1 MMAND
6 ESNARDGVS
15 PAYSG
20 DSIQVLEGVD
30 GIRKRPAMY
39 IGDTGLAGLHHLIYE
54 VVDNSIDEAMAGYCS
69 TIRVKLNIDG
79 SVSIED
85 DGRGIPCDTHAGKRV
100 SALQVVLT
108 EIHAGGKFDKKS
120 YKVSGGLH
128 GVGITAVNALSEWL
142 QAEVSRN
149 GKKYLFEC
157 QRGVPIDPVREVG
170 ESKTTGTK
178 ITFKP
183 DAKIFPDIKFRVATL
198 ESRLRDLAYLNP
210 GVRIKLSDEAT
221 QVDHEFFNEKGLED
235 FVKHLQGS
243 STPLHDEIITI
254 SGGREIPL
262 DGDTAMVMVEIALQ
276 YNTEYSETVLA
287 FVNNINTVEGGSHV
301 SGFRNAL
308 TRTLN
313 NYGKKNN
320 LFKGDKSLSGEDVR
334 EGLTAIIS
342 IKHPNPEFGG
352 QTKSRLGNVEVEGI
366 VTSLVNEKLEAF
378 LEENPKI
385 AKKIVEKG
393 ILAAEAREASRK
405 AREMARQRKGA
416 LAGDGLP
423 GKLFDCIEKDAT
435 KCELFLVE
443 GQSAGGTAVDGRD
456 RNIQAILPLR
466 GKIINAEKARLDR
479 VLSNEEVISM
489 IKAIGVGVGADVD
502 IERRN
507 YERVVIMTDA
517 DIDGSHIRTL
527 LMTFFYRQM
536 PALVHGGHVFAA
548 HPPLYQLTKGR
559 HSRYVHKEEE
569 IQEEFMRN
577 GLEAASLEIVGKP
590 RIDGS
595 SLAELVQQLAQ
606 LEDALVTLERRGF
619 HLEDLRAQ
627 RDDAGRLP
635 HLLVRADG
643 EEKWFHSREE
653 LEAYVKA
660 EQAHSPAEPDA
671 ITPQVTV
678 IELHEMKSINRLLM
692 DLSGTVQFDDLVPVP
707 LRPGEE
713 PKPRYIFHDAKDN
726 VDSLETIRHLVAA
739 VRNTGRK
746 QVEVKRFK
754 GLGEMNAEQLW
765 ETTMD
770 PTKRTL
776 LKVTVEDA
784 ATADEMFRVLMG
796 DDVEPRRAFIER
808 HALEVRNLDYHA

>member
-1 MMAND
+1 MAD
-6 ESNARDGVS
+6 ENETPQKNA
-15 PAYSG
+15 AYSG
-20 DSIQVLEGVD
+20 DSIQILEGVD

-39 IGDTGLAGLHHLIYE
+39 IGDTGLSGLHHLIYE
-54 VVDNSIDEAMAGYCS
+54 VVDNSIDEAMAGYCTS
-69 TIRVKLNIDG
+69 IRVQLNLDG
-79 SVSIED
+79 SVSISD
-85 DGRGIPCDTHAGKRV
+85 DGRGIPCDVHTERGV

-142 QAEVSRN
+142 RAEVSRE
-149 GKKYLFEC
+149 GKKFYFEC
-157 QRGVPIDPVREVG
+157 QHGVPIGPVREVG
-170 ESKTTGTK
+170 VSKTTGTK

-183 DAKIFPDIKFRVATL
+183 DQKIFPDVKFRLTTL
-198 ESRLRDLAYLNP
+198 ENRLRDLSYLNP
-210 GVRIKLSDEAT
+210 GIKIQLVDEESGVET
-221 QVDHEFFNEKGLED
+221 EFFNERGLID
-235 FVKHLQGS
+235 FVAHLQG
-243 STPLHDEIITI
+243 TAPRLHDEVITI
-254 SGGREIPL
+254 SGTREIPL
-262 DGDTAMVMVEIALQ
+262 DGDVGVVAVDIAMQ
-276 YNTEYSETVLA
+276 YNTEFSESVLA
-287 FVNNINTVEGGSHV
+287 FVNNINTVEGGAHV

-313 NYGKKNN
+313 NYGKKNS

-334 EGLTAIIS
+334 EGLAAIIS

-366 VTSLVNEKLEAF
+366 VTSLTNEKLEQF

-385 AKKIVEKG
+385 GKKIIEKG
-393 ILAAEAREASRK
+393 ILAAEAREASRR

-416 LAGDGLP
+416 LSGDSLP

-443 GQSAGGTAVDGRD
+443 GQSAGGTAVEGRD

-466 GKIINAEKARLDR
+466 GKIINVEKARLDR
-479 VLSNEEVISM
+479 VLSNEEVITM
-489 IKAIGVGVGADVD
+489 IKAIGVGVGAELDL
-502 IERRN
+502 ERRN

-536 PALVHGGHVFAA
+536 PSLVMGGHIYAA
-548 HPPLYQLTKGR
+548 QPPLYQLGKGKN
-559 HSRYVHKEEE
+559 SRYVHSEEE
-569 IQEEFMRN
+569 IQSEYMRLGLAGAALEFADKRKIAD
-577 GLEAASLEIVGKP
+577 GELEK
-590 RIDGS
+590 
-595 SLAELVQQLAQ
+595 LVSTLNP
-606 LEDALVTLERRGF
+606 LDDALTTVERRGF
-619 HLEDLRAQ
+619 RL
-627 RDDAGRLP
+627 DDFMALKDETGRLP
-635 HLLVRADG
+635 MFLIRMDSG
-643 EEKWFHSREE
+643 DQWFHSP
-653 LEAYVKA
+653 EALGEFLKTNA
-660 EQAHSPAEPDA
+660 PAEGDEEKKSDLR
-671 ITPQVTV
+671 V
-678 IELHEMKSINRLLM
+678 IELHEVATINRLIKE
-692 DLSGTVQFDDLVPVP
+692 LSGTITHSDLVPVP

-713 PKPRYIFHDAKDN
+713 PKPRYFYLDAKQN
-726 VDSLETIRHLVAA
+726 SEPLETIRELVAA
-739 VRNTGRK
+739 IKNTGKK
-746 QVEVKRFK
+746 QIEVRRFK

-770 PTKRTL
+770 PNNRTL

-796 DDVEPRRAFIER
+796 DEVEPRRAFIER

>member
-1 MMAND
+1 MTD
-6 ESNARDGVS
+6 ENTTPEKNRT
-15 PAYSG
+15 YSG
-20 DSIQVLEGVD
+20 DSIQILEGVD

-39 IGDTGLAGLHHLIYE
+39 IGDTGLSGLHHLIYE
-54 VVDNSIDEAMAGYCS
+54 VVDNSIDEAMAGYCKS
-69 TIRVKLNIDG
+69 IRVQLNLDG
-79 SVSIED
+79 SVSISD
-85 DGRGIPCDTHAGKRV
+85 DGRGIPCDVHTERGV

-142 QAEVSRN
+142 RAEVSRE
-149 GKKYLFEC
+149 GKKYYFEC
-157 QRGVPIDPVREVG
+157 QLGVPMGPVREVG

-183 DAKIFPDIKFRVATL
+183 DHKIFTDVKFRVTTL
-198 ESRLRDLAYLNP
+198 ENRLRDLSYLNP
-210 GVRIKLSDEAT
+210 GIRIVLVDELSTVET
-221 QVDHEFFNEKGLED
+221 EFFNEKGLED
-235 FVKHLQGS
+235 FVGHLQG
-243 STPLHDEIITI
+243 TATRLHDEVINI
-254 SGGREIPL
+254 SGTREIPL
-262 DGDTAMVMVEIALQ
+262 DGDVGIVAVDIAMQ
-276 YNTEYSETVLA
+276 YNTEFSESVLA
-287 FVNNINTVEGGSHV
+287 FVNNINTVEGGAHV

-320 LFKGDKSLSGEDVR
+320 LFKADKTLSGEDVR
-334 EGLTAIIS
+334 EGLAAVIS

-366 VTSLVNEKLEAF
+366 VASLTNEKLEHF

-393 ILAAEAREASRK
+393 MLAAEAREASRK

-416 LAGDGLP
+416 LSSDSLP

-435 KCELFLVE
+435 KCEVFLVE
-443 GQSAGGTAVDGRD
+443 GQSAGGTAVEGRD

-466 GKIINAEKARLDR
+466 GKIINVEKARLDR
-479 VLSNEEVISM
+479 VLSNEEVITM
-489 IKAIGVGVGADVD
+489 IKAIGVGVGAELDL
-502 IERRN
+502 ERRN
-507 YERVVIMTDA
+507 YERIVIMTDA

-527 LMTFFYRQM
+527 LLTFFYRQM
-536 PALVHGGHVFAA
+536 PALVMGGHIYAA
-548 HPPLYQLTKGR
+548 QPPLYQLGKGKS
-559 HSRYVHKEEE
+559 SRYVHSEEE
-569 IQEEFMRN
+569 IQSEYMRL
-577 GLEAASLEIVGKP
+577 GLAGAALQYA
-590 RIDGS
+590 DGRKTDGD
-595 SLAELVQQLAQ
+595 ELVKLVG
-606 LEDALVTLERRGF
+606 LLTSLDDALVTVERRGF
-619 HLEDLRAQ
+619 RLDDFIKLREES
-627 RDDAGRLP
+627 GRLP
-635 HLLVRADG
+635 MFLVRSDEG
-643 EEKWFHSREE
+643 EKW
-653 LEAYVKA
+653 Y
-660 EQAHSPAEPDA
+660 HSPEALEEFVKSQAAPEGEPEKKPDYR
-671 ITPQVTV
+671 IT
-678 IELHEMKSINRLLM
+678 ELHEVATINRLVKELA
-692 DLSGTVQFDDLVPVP
+692 DKIVHADLVPVP

-713 PKPRYIFHDAKDN
+713 PKPRYFYLDAKGN
-726 VDSLETIRHLVAA
+726 PEPLETIRHLVTA
-739 VRNTGRK
+739 VRNTGKK
-746 QVEVKRFK
+746 QIEVRRFK

-770 PTKRTL
+770 PTRRTL